1 MAESFGRYRVV
12 GEVGRG
18 GMGVVYRAHDPEL
31 DREVAVKHIQ
41 LAPDASREVR
51 DELEKR
57 FRREAKAAARIHHP
71 GVVAIHDVG
80 TTDTGLY
87 LVMELVDG
95 ESLGRRLERGVFPD
109 RGAALEVA
117 ARAADALAAAHRA
130 GVVHRDV
137 KPANIL
143 ISRDGRVLLT
153 DFGVARS
160 LDEISEL
167 TRTGMVVGS
176 PAYMA
181 PEQLRGGAVDGRAD
195 LFSLGV
201 VLYEMLLRKRPFP
214 AQSITTL
221 LYQILHED
229 PLADPAI
236 SRELD
241 LSTADV
247 LRKLLAKEAGDRYP
261 DAALAAAAMRELPIE
276 TANADEAV
284 TRVQMARPALPP
296 PVPPVSAARPPA
308 PPPPPPV
315 PPPAS
320 PPGVPAGPAQRPPA
334 TPPAAMIPSPTP
346 PPQYA
351 ATVPA
356 PAPTATLDSRQRTLV
371 LLAVGLTLG
380 ALVVLAAAVALW
392 NRGPSRPIVQPP
404 REGGWNPAEGPLP
417 ESPPAA
423 ESPTAAPLPMILPP
437 VEAPTPGLG
446 GLSPGQQ
453 PPPDEAQTSPST
465 APVIVAPSETA
476 PAPPVATQP
485 PPPPPQPREE
495 ISQHLRCRLGVEF
508 DVAPGEAQ
516 VYLDGRLLGT
526 ADDVDQ
532 YDLSALP
539 GLHLIRLTAQGY
551 KPVTV
556 EVEVGPHARRWTE
569 VEVEMEELSQEG
581 NDGG

>member
-1 MAESFGRYRVV
+1 MAEVFGRYRVV
-12 GEVGRG
+12 SEIGRG

-41 LAPDASREVR
+41 LAPDASRDVR

-71 GVVAIHDVG
+71 GVVVIHDVG
-80 TTDTGLY
+80 TTETGLY

-117 ARAADALAAAHRA
+117 ARAAEALAAAHRA

-160 LDEISEL
+160 LDEVSEL

-229 PLADPAI
+229 PLADPSI

-241 LSTADV
+241 VPTADV
-247 LRKLLAKEAGDRYP
+247 LRKLLAKETSDRYP
-261 DAALAAAAMRELPIE
+261 DAALAAAALRELPLE
-276 TANADEAV
+276 ATNADEAL
-284 TRVQMARPALPP
+284 TRPQIPVPVLPP
-296 PVPPVSAARPPA
+296 VVPPAGPTPAGATPAGARPPAA
-308 PPPPPPV
+308 PPPPPRV
-315 PPPAS
+315 PPP
-320 PPGVPAGPAQRPPA
+320 P
-334 TPPAAMIPSPTP
+334 PPAAVPVATAAPYSAGPPPLAPTP
-346 PPQYA
+346 SGPS
-351 ATVPA
+351 
-356 PAPTATLDSRQRTLV
+356 SRTV
-371 LLAVGLTLG
+371 LLLALGLIFV
-380 ALVVLAAAVALW
+380 ALVVVAAAVALW

-404 REGGWNPAEGPLP
+404 REGGWNPTEVPIPDSAT
-417 ESPPAA
+417 AA
-423 ESPTAAPLPMILPP
+423 QSPTAAPLPMIVPP
-437 VEAPTPGLG
+437 VEAPTPELG
-446 GLSPGQQ
+446 GLSPGESQLG
-453 PPPDEAQTSPST
+453 AHASPST
-465 APVIVAPSETA
+465 PSVIAVPSETA
-476 PAPPVATQP
+476 APPPPPAATQPP

-532 YDLSALP
+532 YDLSAMP
-539 GLHLIRLTAQGY
+539 GVHLIRLTAQGY

-556 EVEVGPHARRWTE
+556 EVEVAPNARRWTE
-569 VEVEMEELSQEG
+569 VEVEMEELPESG
-581 NDGG
+581 DNGG